1 MARSTRNGDRREVAA
16 LLAITAALNAADSE
30 EAMARAVADRAAAL
44 YDAERAS
51 VGLCHGDVVV
61 FQSLHDGGWQTAE
74 YPLVP
79 SGSITAWVIANGRPY
94 RCNDLSRDPLSDHAT
109 DARLGLRSQ
118 LTVPLLSDGRALGML
133 TLYNRRDG
141 RPWTAHDEA
150 LLSTIAEQTVV
161 ALERAR
167 SRRQLAVALDSL
179 RHSEERYRELF
190 ENAGDLVYTHDLR
203 GNFTSANRAVEQ
215 LTGYS
220 REQLLTMRVRQ
231 LVAPEDLA
239 LVREVGERL
248 LAGEQIPAYEITLLT
263 RDGRRVPLEASVR
276 LLHEDGRPAGIQGI
290 ARNISDRKRT
300 ETLLRASEERFRAL
314 VQNGSDVILML
325 DADGQVQYISP
336 SVERVLGYAPHELA
350 GKNVLDWAIAV
361 EGADGGDLPVPEAG
375 AGLMAMLRAATGP
388 IELRVPHRDGSQ
400 RVVEV
405 RVSNLLEHAEVRS
418 VVLNVRDITERK
430 RLEAQLAHQAYHDSV
445 TELPNRPA
453 FLAQLRSAC
462 TVAGGDPESVAVLFI
477 DLDGF
482 KVINDSL
489 GHQAGDAL
497 LHAVAARLRECMR
510 PGDLVARFGGDEFA
524 VLLSGPLSAS
534 IVLRIASRI
543 LDTVRK
549 PVRLSGRDVAV
560 TASIGIAFGL
570 PQRLQPEEL
579 LRQADIAL
587 YQAKGAGKAQAVLFD
602 AGLHAQVQDR
612 LDLEADLRRALDR
625 GEFVL
630 HYQPEVRLSDGLIL
644 GAEALVRWQ
653 HPERGLLSP
662 DTFIPLAEDSGLIVP
677 LGRWVLEEACRQA
690 AVWQR
695 GRDAGL
701 PFVMSVN
708 LAARQ
713 FEQRNLV
720 EQVAEALGEAGLT
733 AEALRLEITETAMMG
748 DTDLTIATL
757 RACKEL
763 GVQLAIDDFGT
774 GYSSLS
780 YLLRFP
786 VDTLK
791 IDRSFVQALGH
802 DKGAVAIVR
811 AVTATSRALG
821 LDVTVEGI
829 ESPAQLRRL
838 RGLGCRRGQ
847 GYLFARP
854 QPVAVIEELLAAGGR
869 CLPGVPLPRP
879 RATRGRAA

>member
-1 MARSTRNGDRREVAA
+1 MAQSRRDGDRREVAA

-30 EAMARAVADRAAAL
+30 EAMARAVAERAAAL
-44 YDAERAS
+44 YHAERAS

-61 FQSLHDGGWQTAE
+61 FQSLRDGAWQTTA
-74 YPLVP
+74 YPIVP
-79 SGSITAWVIANGRPY
+79 SGSITAWVIANGRSY
-94 RCNDLSRDPLSDHAT
+94 RCDDLAHDPLSDHAT
-109 DARLGLRSQ
+109 DALLGLRSQ
-118 LTVPLLSDGRALGML
+118 LTVPLLSGGRALGML

-141 RPWTAHDEA
+141 QPWTAHDEA
-150 LLSTIAEQTVV
+150 LMRTIAEQTVV

-167 SRRQLAVALDSL
+167 SRQQLAAALDSL
-179 RHSEERYRELF
+179 RSSEERYRELF
-190 ENAGDLVYTHDLR
+190 ENANDLIYTHDLL
-203 GNFTSANRAVEQ
+203 GSFTSANRAVER

-220 REQLLTMRVRQ
+220 RDELLAMRVRQ
-231 LVAPEDLA
+231 LVAREDLP
-239 LVREVGERL
+239 LVKEIADRL
-248 LAGEQIPAYEITLLT
+248 LAGEQVPAYEITLIT
-263 RDGRRVPLEASVR
+263 RDGARVPLEVSVR
-276 LLHEDGRPAGIQGI
+276 LLYDAGRPAGVQGI
-290 ARNISDRKRT
+290 GRDISDRKRA
-300 ETLLRASEERFRAL
+300 ETVLRASEERFRAL

-325 DADGQVQYISP
+325 DAEGIVQYISP
-336 SVERVLGYAPHELA
+336 SVQRVLGYTPQELT
-350 GKNVLDWAIAV
+350 GKSVLDWAIAIEGGS
-361 EGADGGDLPVPEAG
+361 EGAPQAPDSG
-375 AGLMAMLRAATGP
+375 ASRLALLRRATGP
-388 IELRVPHRDGSQ
+388 VELRVPHRGGAQ

-405 RVSNLLEHAEVRS
+405 RVSNLLEHPEVRS
-418 VVLNVRDITERK
+418 IVLNVRDITERK
-430 RLEAQLAHQAYHDSV
+430 QLEAQLAHQAYHDSV
-445 TELPNRPA
+445 TDLPNRPA
-453 FLAQLRSAC
+453 FVAQLRGAC
-462 TVAGGDPESVAVLFI
+462 AAAGDPESIAVLFI

-489 GHQAGDAL
+489 GHQAGDLL
-497 LHAVAARLRECMR
+497 LHAVADRLRECMR

-524 VLLSGPLSAS
+524 VLLSGQLSAS
-534 IVLRIASRI
+534 TVLRIAARV
-543 LDTVRK
+543 LDTVRR
-549 PVRLSGRDVAV
+549 PLRLSGRDVAV

-602 AGLHAQVQDR
+602 AALHAQVQDR

-662 DTFIPLAEDSGLIVP
+662 DTFIPLAEESGLIVP

-690 AVWQR
+690 ALWQR
-695 GRDAGL
+695 GRQDGP

-838 RGLGCRRGQ
+838 RSLGCRRGQ

-854 QPVAVIEELLAAGGR
+854 QPVAVIEELLAAGGH
-869 CLPGVPLPRP
+869 CPPQMPLLRSGAA
-879 RATRGRAA
+879 RRRAA